1 MIRFVFLM
9 SARSQ
14 NTPWLHRFAIVTA
27 LATFVLIGFG
37 GLVTSKEAGLAVPD
51 WPTTY
56 GYNMFLVPFDEWI
69 GKFGIFEEHSH
80 RLVASFVGLL
90 TIVLA
95 AWLWVKDSRNWV
107 RRLGIGAVVLVVAQG
122 VLGGLRVTEIN
133 QNLGLIHGAM
143 AQLFLLLVCGIAL
156 VTSNWWR
163 RVNLSEGDGAGFAA
177 LTGALVAVIC
187 LVFVQLLLG
196 ATMRHQHAG
205 LAIWDFPLAHGQ
217 VWPATD
223 EASVAQYNKN
233 RYELQK
239 SLHAQNRLYDAE
251 GNPKTYLA
259 SGYDILSWH
268 VWLQMLHRL
277 GAVATLVLVVAL
289 VVKARRRLG
298 QAHSFTKAGYTL
310 LAMIVAQAGIG
321 IWTILSN
328 KAADVATG
336 HVVLGAACL
345 ALSSLLLLAAKRCAF
360 VAEAA
365 NAAERLAKRSD
376 GAAVDTG
383 QTAAVAV

>member
-1 MIRFVFLM
+1 M

-14 NTPWLHRFAIVTA
+14 NNPWLHRFAMFTA
-27 LATFVLIGFG
+27 LATLVLIGIG
-37 GLVTSKEAGLAVPD
+37 GLVTSKGVGMAVPD

-56 GYNMFLVPFDEWI
+56 GYNMFLVPFDQWL

-80 RLVASFVGLL
+80 RLVASFVGFL
-90 TIVLA
+90 TIGLA
-95 AWLWVKDSRNWV
+95 IWLWAKEVRKWV
-107 RRLGIGAVVLVVAQG
+107 RVLGIGALVLVVMQG

-133 QNLGLIHGAM
+133 QNLGLIHGAV
-143 AQLFLLLVCGIAL
+143 AQLFLILVCAIAL
-156 VTSNWWR
+156 VTSAWWQ
-163 RVNLSEGDGAGFAA
+163 RVNVSDRAGFAA
-177 LTGALVAVIC
+177 LKGILVAVIC

-223 EASVAQYNKN
+223 EASVATYNES

-239 SLHAQNRLYDAE
+239 SLHAANQLLDAQ
-251 GNPKTYLA
+251 GNPKTFLA
-259 SGYDILSWH
+259 SGHEILSWH

-277 GAVATLVLVVAL
+277 GAVATLALVVAFA
-289 VVKARRRLG
+289 VKVRRRLG
-298 QAHSFTKAGYTL
+298 HAHAFTKVGYVL
-310 LAMIVAQAGIG
+310 LAMVVAQAGMG

-345 ALSSLLLLAAKRCAF
+345 ALSSLLLLAAKRCVF
-360 VAEAA
+360 VGDVAE
-365 NAAERLAKRSD
+365 AAERLAKRSD
-376 GAAVDTG
+376 GGAIDPGQAA
-383 QTAAVAV
+383 AMAV

>member
-1 MIRFVFLM
+1 M

-14 NTPWLHRFAIVTA
+14 DTSWLHRFAIVTA

-37 GLVTSKEAGLAVPD
+37 GLVTSKGVGMAVPD
-51 WPTTY
+51 WPNTF
-56 GYNMFLVPFDEWI
+56 GYNMFLVPFDEWL
-69 GKFGIFEEHSH
+69 GKFGVFEEHSH

-107 RRLGIGAVVLVVAQG
+107 RLLGIGALVLVVAQG

-259 SGYDILSWH
+259 SGHDILSWH

-365 NAAERLAKRSD
+365 NATERLAKRSD

>member
-1 MIRFVFLM
+1 M

-14 NTPWLHRFAIVTA
+14 NTHWLHRFAIVTA
-27 LATFVLIGFG
+27 LATLVLIGFG
-37 GLVTSKEAGLAVPD
+37 GLVTSKGGGMAVPD
-51 WPTTY
+51 WPNTF
-56 GYNMFLVPFDEWI
+56 GYNMFLVPFDEWL
-69 GKFGIFEEHSH
+69 GKFGVFEEHSH

-95 AWLWVKDSRNWV
+95 AWIWVKDSRKWV
-107 RRLGIGAVVLVVAQG
+107 RLLGIGAIVLVVTQG

-133 QNLGLIHGAM
+133 QNLGLIHGAV
-143 AQLFLLLVCGIAL
+143 AQLFLILVCAIAL
-156 VTSNWWR
+156 ATSSWWH
-163 RVNLSEGDGAGFAA
+163 RVAVGESDRAGYAA
-177 LTGALVAVIC
+177 LKGALVAVIC
-187 LVFVQLLLG
+187 LVFIQLLLG

-223 EASVAQYNKN
+223 EASIAQYNEN

-239 SLHAQNRLYDAE
+239 SLLAQNQLYDAQ
-251 GNPKTYLA
+251 GNPQAFLA
-259 SGYDILSWH
+259 SGHDILSWH

-277 GAVATLVLVVAL
+277 GAVATLALVMAL

-298 QAHSFTKAGYTL
+298 QAHGFTKAGYTL
-310 LAMIVAQAGIG
+310 LAMIVAQAGMG

-365 NAAERLAKRSD
+365 NAAERLAKHSD
-376 GAAVDTG
+376 DAAVDTS

>member
-1 MIRFVFLM
+1 M

-14 NTPWLHRFAIVTA
+14 NNPWLHRFAMFTA
-27 LATFVLIGFG
+27 LATLALVGIG
-37 GLVTSKEAGLAVPD
+37 GLVTSKGVGMAVPD

-56 GYNMFLVPFDEWI
+56 GYNMFLVPFDQWL

-80 RLVASFVGLL
+80 RLMASFVGFL
-90 TIVLA
+90 TIGLA
-95 AWLWVKDSRNWV
+95 IWLWAKEARKWV
-107 RRLGIGAVVLVVAQG
+107 RLLGIGALVLVVIQG

-133 QNLGLIHGAM
+133 QNLGLIHGAV
-143 AQLFLLLVCGIAL
+143 AQLFLILVCAIAL
-156 VTSNWWR
+156 VTSAWWQ
-163 RVNLSEGDGAGFAA
+163 RVNVSDRAGFAA
-177 LTGALVAVIC
+177 LKGILVAVIC

-223 EASVAQYNKN
+223 EASVATYNEN

-239 SLHAQNRLYDAE
+239 SLHAANQLLDAQ
-251 GNPKTYLA
+251 GNPKTFLA
-259 SGYDILSWH
+259 SGHEILSWH

-277 GAVATLVLVVAL
+277 GAVATLAL
-289 VVKARRRLG
+289 VMALAVKARRRLG
-298 QAHSFTKAGYTL
+298 HAHAFTKAGYVL
-310 LAMIVAQAGIG
+310 LAMVVAQAGMG

-345 ALSSLLLLAAKRCAF
+345 ALSSLLLLAAKRCVF
-360 VAEAA
+360 VGDGAE
-365 NAAERLAKRSD
+365 AAERLAKRSD
-376 GAAVDTG
+376 GGAIDPGQAA
-383 QTAAVAV
+383 AMAV

>member
-1 MIRFVFLM
+1 M

-14 NTPWLHRFAIVTA
+14 DTPWLHRFAIVTA
-27 LATFVLIGFG
+27 MATLVLIGFG
-37 GLVTSKEAGLAVPD
+37 GLVTSKGVGMAVPD
-51 WPTTY
+51 WPNTF
-56 GYNMFLVPFDEWI
+56 GYNMFLVPFDEWL

-90 TIVLA
+90 TIVLS
-95 AWLWVKDSRNWV
+95 AWLWVKDSRKWV
-107 RRLGIGAVVLVVAQG
+107 RLLGICALVLVVVQG

-133 QNLGLIHGAM
+133 QNLGLIHGAV
-143 AQLFLLLVCGIAL
+143 AQLFLVLVCGIAL
-156 VTSNWWR
+156 VTSSWWR
-163 RVNLSEGDGAGFAA
+163 RVNVSETDGASFAA
-177 LTGALVAVIC
+177 LKGFLVAVIC

-223 EASVAQYNKN
+223 EPSIARYNEN
-233 RYELQK
+233 RVELQK
-239 SLHAQNRLYDAE
+239 NLHVQNQLYDAK
-251 GNPKTYLA
+251 GNPQVFLA
-259 SGYDILSWH
+259 SGREILSWH

-277 GAVATLVLVVAL
+277 GAMATLALAVAL
-289 VVKARRRLG
+289 VVKARHCLG
-298 QAHSFTKAGYTL
+298 QAHGFTKAGYTL
-310 LAMIVAQAGIG
+310 LGMIVAQAGMG

-345 ALSSLLLLAAKRCAF
+345 ALGSLLLLASKRCQF
-360 VAEAA
+360 VAQAA

-376 GAAVDTG
+376 GTALDTG
-383 QTAAVAV
+383 QVTAATV

>member
-1 MIRFVFLM
+1 M

-14 NTPWLHRFAIVTA
+14 NNPWLHRFAMFTA
-27 LATFVLIGFG
+27 LATLALVGIG
-37 GLVTSKEAGLAVPD
+37 GLVTSKGVGMAVPD

-56 GYNMFLVPFDEWI
+56 GYNMFLVPFDQWL

-80 RLVASFVGLL
+80 RLVASFVGFL
-90 TIVLA
+90 TIGLA
-95 AWLWVKDSRNWV
+95 IWLWAKEARKWV
-107 RRLGIGAVVLVVAQG
+107 RLLGIGALVLVVMQG

-133 QNLGLIHGAM
+133 QNLGLIHGAV
-143 AQLFLLLVCGIAL
+143 AQLFLILVCAIAL
-156 VTSNWWR
+156 VTSAWWQ
-163 RVNLSEGDGAGFAA
+163 RVNVSDRAGFAA
-177 LTGALVAVIC
+177 LKGILVAVIC

-223 EASVAQYNKN
+223 EASVATYNEN

-239 SLHAQNRLYDAE
+239 SLHAANQLLDAQ
-251 GNPKTYLA
+251 GNPKTFLA
-259 SGYDILSWH
+259 SGHEILSWH

-277 GAVATLVLVVAL
+277 GAVATLAL
-289 VVKARRRLG
+289 VMALAVKARWRLG
-298 QAHSFTKAGYTL
+298 QAHAFTKAGYVL
-310 LAMIVAQAGIG
+310 LAMVVAQAGMG

-345 ALSSLLLLAAKRCAF
+345 ALGSLLLLAARRCTF
-360 VAEAA
+360 VADPA
-365 NAAERLAKRSD
+365 NAAERLVKRSD
-376 GAAVDTG
+376 DAGVDTG
-383 QTAAVAV
+383 QAAAVAV

>member
-1 MIRFVFLM
+1 M

-14 NTPWLHRFAIVTA
+14 NNPWLHRFAMFTA
-27 LATFVLIGFG
+27 LATLALVGIG
-37 GLVTSKEAGLAVPD
+37 GLVTSKDVGMAVPD

-56 GYNMFLVPFDEWI
+56 GYNMFLVPFDQWL

-80 RLVASFVGLL
+80 RLMASFVGFL
-90 TIVLA
+90 TIGLA
-95 AWLWVKDSRNWV
+95 IWLWAKEARKWV
-107 RRLGIGAVVLVVAQG
+107 RLLGIGALVLVVMQG

-133 QNLGLIHGAM
+133 QNLGLIHGAV
-143 AQLFLLLVCGIAL
+143 AQLFLILVCAIAL
-156 VTSNWWR
+156 VTSAWWQ
-163 RVNLSEGDGAGFAA
+163 RVNVSDRAGFAA
-177 LTGALVAVIC
+177 LKGILVAVIC

-223 EASVAQYNKN
+223 EASVATYNEN

-239 SLHAQNRLYDAE
+239 SLHAANQLLDAQ
-251 GNPKTYLA
+251 GNPKTFLA
-259 SGYDILSWH
+259 SGHEILSWH

-277 GAVATLVLVVAL
+277 GAVATLALVVAFA
-289 VVKARRRLG
+289 VKVRRRLG
-298 QAHSFTKAGYTL
+298 HAHVFTKAGYVL
-310 LAMIVAQAGIG
+310 LAMVVAQAGMG

-345 ALSSLLLLAAKRCAF
+345 ALSSLLLLAAKRCVF
-360 VAEAA
+360 VGDGAE
-365 NAAERLAKRSD
+365 AAERLAKRSD
-376 GAAVDTG
+376 GGAIDPGQAA
-383 QTAAVAV
+383 AMAV

>member
-1 MIRFVFLM
+1 M

-14 NTPWLHRFAIVTA
+14 DTPWLHRFAIVTA

-37 GLVTSKEAGLAVPD
+37 GLVTSKGVGMAVPD
-51 WPTTY
+51 WPNTF
-56 GYNMFLVPFDEWI
+56 GYNMFLVPFDEWL

-90 TIVLA
+90 TIVLS
-95 AWLWVKDSRNWV
+95 AWLWVKDSRKWV
-107 RRLGIGAVVLVVAQG
+107 RLLGICALVLVVVQG

-133 QNLGLIHGAM
+133 QNPGLIHGAV
-143 AQLFLLLVCGIAL
+143 AQLFLILVCAIAM
-156 VTSNWWR
+156 VTSAWWQ
-163 RVNLSEGDGAGFAA
+163 RVNVSDRASFAA
-177 LTGALVAVIC
+177 LKGILVAVIC

-223 EASVAQYNKN
+223 EASVATYNEN

-239 SLHAQNRLYDAE
+239 SLHAANQLLDAD
-251 GNPKTYLA
+251 GNPRTFLA
-259 SGYDILSWH
+259 SGHEILSWH

-277 GAVATLVLVVAL
+277 GAVATLAL
-289 VVKARRRLG
+289 VMGLAVKARRRLG
-298 QAHSFTKAGYTL
+298 QAHGFTKAAYAL
-310 LAMIVAQAGIG
+310 LAMVVAQAGMG
-321 IWTILSN
+321 IWTVWSN

-345 ALSSLLLLAAKRCAF
+345 ALSSLLLLAAKRCVF
-360 VAEAA
+360 VG
-365 NAAERLAKRSD
+365 D
-376 GAAVDTG
+376 GADAAMAV
-383 QTAAVAV
+383 

>member
-1 MIRFVFLM
+1 M

-14 NTPWLHRFAIVTA
+14 NNPWLHRFAMFTA
-27 LATFVLIGFG
+27 LATLALVGIG
-37 GLVTSKEAGLAVPD
+37 GLVTSKDVGMAVPD

-56 GYNMFLVPFDEWI
+56 GYNMFLVPFDQWL

-80 RLVASFVGLL
+80 RLVASFVGFL
-90 TIVLA
+90 TIGLA
-95 AWLWVKDSRNWV
+95 IWLWAKEARKWV
-107 RRLGIGAVVLVVAQG
+107 RLLGIGALVLVVMQG

-133 QNLGLIHGAM
+133 QNLGLIHGAV
-143 AQLFLLLVCGIAL
+143 AQLFLILVCAIAL
-156 VTSNWWR
+156 VTSAWWQ
-163 RVNLSEGDGAGFAA
+163 RVNVSDRAGFAA
-177 LTGALVAVIC
+177 LKGILVAVIC

-223 EASVAQYNKN
+223 EASVATYNEN

-239 SLHAQNRLYDAE
+239 SLHAANQLLDAQ
-251 GNPKTYLA
+251 GNPKTFLA
-259 SGYDILSWH
+259 SGHEILSWH

-277 GAVATLVLVVAL
+277 GAVATLALVVAYA
-289 VVKARRRLG
+289 VKARRRLG
-298 QAHSFTKAGYTL
+298 QAHGFTKAGYVL
-310 LAMIVAQAGIG
+310 LAMVVAQAGMG

-345 ALSSLLLLAAKRCAF
+345 ALSSLLLLAAKRCVF
-360 VAEAA
+360 VGDGAE
-365 NAAERLAKRSD
+365 AAERLAKRSD
-376 GAAVDTG
+376 GGAIDPGQAA
-383 QTAAVAV
+383 AMAV

>member
-1 MIRFVFLM
+1 M

-14 NTPWLHRFAIVTA
+14 NNPWLHRFAMFTA
-27 LATFVLIGFG
+27 LATLVLIGIG
-37 GLVTSKEAGLAVPD
+37 GLVTSKGVGMAVPD

-56 GYNMFLVPFDEWI
+56 GYNMFLVPFDQWL

-80 RLVASFVGLL
+80 RLVASFVGFL
-90 TIVLA
+90 TIGLA
-95 AWLWVKDSRNWV
+95 IWLWAKEVRKWV
-107 RRLGIGAVVLVVAQG
+107 RVLGIGALVLVVMQG

-133 QNLGLIHGAM
+133 QNLGLIHGAV
-143 AQLFLLLVCGIAL
+143 AQLFLILVCAIAL
-156 VTSNWWR
+156 VTSAWWQ
-163 RVNLSEGDGAGFAA
+163 RVNVSDRAGFAA
-177 LTGALVAVIC
+177 LKGILVAVIC

-223 EASVAQYNKN
+223 EASVATYNES

-239 SLHAQNRLYDAE
+239 SLHAANQLLDAQ
-251 GNPKTYLA
+251 GNPKTFLA
-259 SGYDILSWH
+259 SGHEILSWH

-277 GAVATLVLVVAL
+277 GAVATLALVVAFA
-289 VVKARRRLG
+289 VKARWRLG
-298 QAHSFTKAGYTL
+298 QAHAFTKVGYVL
-310 LAMIVAQAGIG
+310 LAMVVAQAGMG

-345 ALSSLLLLAAKRCAF
+345 ALSSLLLLAAKRCVF
-360 VAEAA
+360 VGDVAE
-365 NAAERLAKRSD
+365 AAERLAKRSD
-376 GAAVDTG
+376 GGAIDPGQAA
-383 QTAAVAV
+383 AMAV

>member
-1 MIRFVFLM
+1 M

-14 NTPWLHRFAIVTA
+14 DTHWLHRFAIVTA

-37 GLVTSKEAGLAVPD
+37 GLVTSKGVGMAVPD
-51 WPTTY
+51 WPNTF
-56 GYNMFLVPFDEWI
+56 GYNMFLVPFDEWL

-90 TIVLA
+90 TIILS
-95 AWLWVKDSRNWV
+95 AWLWVKDSRKWV
-107 RRLGIGAVVLVVAQG
+107 RLLGIGALVLVVAQG

-133 QNLGLIHGAM
+133 QNLGLIHGAV
-143 AQLFLLLVCGIAL
+143 AQLFLILVCGIAL
-156 VTSNWWR
+156 VTSSWWR
-163 RVNLSEGDGAGFAA
+163 RVNVSEADGASFEA
-177 LTGALVAVIC
+177 LKGILVAVIC

-223 EASVAQYNKN
+223 EASIARYNEN
-233 RYELQK
+233 RVELQK
-239 SLHAQNRLYDAE
+239 NLHVQNQLYDAK
-251 GNPKTYLA
+251 GNPQVFLA
-259 SGYDILSWH
+259 SGREILSWH

-277 GAVATLVLVVAL
+277 GAMATLALAVAL
-289 VVKARRRLG
+289 VVKARHWLG
-298 QAHSFTKAGYTL
+298 QAHGFTKAGYTL
-310 LAMIVAQAGIG
+310 LAMIVAQAGMG

-345 ALSSLLLLAAKRCAF
+345 ALSSLLLMAAKRCAF

-376 GAAVDTG
+376 DAAVDTG

>member
-1 MIRFVFLM
+1 M

-14 NTPWLHRFAIVTA
+14 DTHWLHRFAIVTA

-37 GLVTSKEAGLAVPD
+37 GLVTSKGVGMAVPD
-51 WPTTY
+51 WPNTF
-56 GYNMFLVPFDEWI
+56 GYNMFLVPFDEWL

-95 AWLWVKDSRNWV
+95 AWLWVKDSRKWV
-107 RRLGIGAVVLVVAQG
+107 RLLGIGALVLVVAQG

-133 QNLGLIHGAM
+133 QNLGLIHGAV
-143 AQLFLLLVCGIAL
+143 AQLFLILVCGIAL
-156 VTSNWWR
+156 VTSSWWR
-163 RVNLSEGDGAGFAA
+163 RVNVSEADGASFAA
-177 LTGALVAVIC
+177 LKGFLVAVIC

-223 EASVAQYNKN
+223 EASIARYNEN
-233 RYELQK
+233 RVELQK
-239 SLHAQNRLYDAE
+239 NLHVQNQLYDAK
-251 GNPKTYLA
+251 GNPQVFLA
-259 SGYDILSWH
+259 SGREILSWH

-277 GAVATLVLVVAL
+277 GAVATLALVMAL

-298 QAHSFTKAGYTL
+298 QAHGFTKAGYTL
-310 LAMIVAQAGIG
+310 LAMIVAQAGMG

-365 NAAERLAKRSD
+365 NAAERLAKRGD
-376 GAAVDTG
+376 AAAVDTS

>member
-1 MIRFVFLM
+1 MF
-9 SARSQ
+9 
-14 NTPWLHRFAIVTA
+14 TA
-27 LATFVLIGFG
+27 LATLALVGIG
-37 GLVTSKEAGLAVPD
+37 GLVTSKGVGMAVPD

-56 GYNMFLVPFDEWI
+56 GYNMFLVPFDQWL

-80 RLVASFVGLL
+80 RLVASFVGFL
-90 TIVLA
+90 TIGLA
-95 AWLWVKDSRNWV
+95 IWLWAKEARKWV
-107 RRLGIGAVVLVVAQG
+107 RLLGIGALVLVVMQG

-133 QNLGLIHGAM
+133 QNLGLIHGAV
-143 AQLFLLLVCGIAL
+143 AQLFLILVCAIAL
-156 VTSNWWR
+156 VTSAWWQ
-163 RVNLSEGDGAGFAA
+163 RVNVSDRAGFAA
-177 LTGALVAVIC
+177 LKGILVAVIC

-223 EASVAQYNKN
+223 EASVATYNEN

-239 SLHAQNRLYDAE
+239 SLHAANQLLDAQ
-251 GNPKTYLA
+251 GNPKTFLA
-259 SGYDILSWH
+259 SGHEILSWH

-277 GAVATLVLVVAL
+277 GAVATLALVVAFA
-289 VVKARRRLG
+289 VKARWRLG
-298 QAHSFTKAGYTL
+298 QAHAFTKAGYVL
-310 LAMIVAQAGIG
+310 LAMVVAQAGMG

-345 ALSSLLLLAAKRCAF
+345 ALSSLLLLAAKRCVF
-360 VAEAA
+360 VGDGAE
-365 NAAERLAKRSD
+365 AAERLAKRSD
-376 GAAVDTG
+376 GGAIDPGQAA
-383 QTAAVAV
+383 AMAV